1 MVHHVFCLFSKKVY
15 KTGSILYSRSF
26 VDLATLTLHRRNELE
41 ARINVFLG
49 KCDHAITDIQKLK
62 DQVKL
67 LSLPSIYFLSFAIA
81 FVLKVISIKM
91 LAQVEYIIHINSDYF
106 IRTHF
111 TNCDNNMKMLNESFT
126 RDMYSNQIL
135 IL

>member
-1 MVHHVFCLFSKKVY
+1 M
-15 KTGSILYSRSF
+15 
-26 VDLATLTLHRRNELE
+26 DLATLTLHRRNELE

-126 RDMYSNQIL
+126 RDMIRTCIQIRY
-135 IL
+135 